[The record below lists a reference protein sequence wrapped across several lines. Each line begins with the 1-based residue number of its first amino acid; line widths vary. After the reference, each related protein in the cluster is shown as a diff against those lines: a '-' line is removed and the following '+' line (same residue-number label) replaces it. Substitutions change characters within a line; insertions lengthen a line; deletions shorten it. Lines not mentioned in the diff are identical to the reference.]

1 MISTQEAAD
10 RLGISG
16 QRVRQ
21 LLEAGKIDGQRIG
34 AVWVVDED
42 SVKDRI
48 AALAVQ
54 RGELERREHER
65 REAERRHK

>member
-21 LLEAGKIDGQRIG
+21 LLEAGKIGGVRVG

-65 REAERRHK
+65 READRRHK